1 MDLSVVIPTFRR
13 HQKLRACVESLARQD
28 THADF
33 EVLIGVDGEDAGAER
48 VARDA
53 WGLAGRDPS
62 RLIIVQGPKAGLAAV
77 RNRLI
82 PHLRGA
88 VVVSLNDDVIVQDG
102 FLDAHAR
109 AHAATAR
116 PSIIVGRTPWR
127 VHEPDSFFARL
138 IRETSMIF
146 FHDVMERDPDPA
158 RNWGFRH
165 AWPLNLSVP
174 ARVVRD
180 LAGWTVFP
188 ATYGFEDD
196 DFAFRAAQRFS
207 CPVLYRPSALA
218 IHDHAMT
225 PHEYLEREYRL
236 GYASW
241 GFAHASPECAR
252 AMFSRD
258 ITAEAPY
265 SREFTRHQLADARR
279 AWSDFR
285 SLAAH
290 PPDVFGDGAS
300 ALAVSLAYQQ
310 HLPLKR
316 WAWRR
321 GHLHASEG
329 LPMDSGA
336 GLEPLFTP
344 AAPNPHTADAPE
356 APPARTP
363 RGVARSAAG

>member
-1 MDLSVVIPTFRR
+1 MDLSVIIPTYQR
-13 HQKLRACVESLARQD
+13 HEKLRACVEALAAQR
-28 THADF
+28 ARAEF
-33 EVLIGVDGEDAGAER
+33 EVLIGLDGEDADAER
-48 VARDA
+48 VASAA
-53 WGLAGRDPS
+53 WAAAGRDAS

-82 PHLRGA
+82 PRLRGA
-88 VVVSLNDDVIVQDG
+88 VVLSLNDDVIAQPG
-102 FLDAHAR
+102 FLDAHAD
-109 AHAATAR
+109 AHAGTNL

-146 FHDVMERDPDPA
+146 FHDVMERDQSPD
-158 RNWGFRH
+158 RDWGFRH

-180 LAGWTVFP
+180 LGGWTVFP

-196 DFAFRAAQRFS
+196 DFAFRASQRFA
-207 CPVLYRPSALA
+207 CPVLYRPGALA
-218 IHDHAMT
+218 IHDHAMS
-225 PHEYLEREYRL
+225 PRDYLGREYRL

-252 AMFSRD
+252 AMFARD
-258 ITAEAPY
+258 ITTEAGY
-265 SREFTRHQLADARR
+265 SREFTRYQLADARR
-279 AWSDFR
+279 AWPVFQ
-285 SLAAH
+285 SLADV
-290 PPDVFGDGAS
+290 PPDAFGGAA
-300 ALAVSLAYQQ
+300 ALAASLAYQQ

-321 GHLHASEG
+321 GHLHAAERLAMDPGQG
-329 LPMDSGA
+329 LG
-336 GLEPLFTP
+336 PLLSVTP
-344 AAPNPHTADAPE
+344 PAPRTGDAPE